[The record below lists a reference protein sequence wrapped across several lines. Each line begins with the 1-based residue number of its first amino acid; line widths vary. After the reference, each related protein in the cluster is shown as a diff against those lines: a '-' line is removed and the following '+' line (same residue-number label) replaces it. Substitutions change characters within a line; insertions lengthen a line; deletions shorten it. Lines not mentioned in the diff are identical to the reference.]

1 MRTKLFLALRISV
14 VIALVLMF
22 RTFILSGVAAPN
34 DTPRNA
40 PETPA
45 AGEPP
50 VRTSGQRIMLALLLD
65 TSNSMDGLIEQ
76 AKSQLW
82 KVVNQLAAAKCEN
95 GERPSISIALYEY
108 GNSGLREDNG
118 YIRLVSPLTSDLD
131 LISQKLFSLTTN
143 GGDEYC
149 GMVIRTSLNELAWSS
164 SAADLKMIFIA
175 GNEPFDQGPVPYRK
189 ACALAKEK
197 DVVVNTIFCGG
208 FGEGVETSWKDGA
221 IFTGGTYMSIDHNTK
236 TEYIATPYDD
246 QIADLNDKLNDTY
259 VHYGNAGAAKKQLQM
274 EQDFNAEHY
283 SKSNKAERAISK
295 SSHVYKNEDW
305 DLVDAVKKDSKAVSN
320 ANAAQLPAE
329 MQKMTVAERE
339 VYVKQK
345 AVERMRIQSEIQQLD
360 AKRKEY
366 TAKQAPAAAGDKS
379 LDGVL
384 MKSVKAKAKE
394 KKMDF

>member
-1 MRTKLFLALRISV
+1 M
-14 VIALVLMF
+14 IALVLMF
-22 RTFILSGVAAPN
+22 RTFILSGVASPN
-34 DTPRNA
+34 DTPSTA
-40 PETPA
+40 SKTPSV
-45 AGEPP
+45 GEPP
-50 VRTSGQRIMLALLLD
+50 ARTSGQRIMLALLLD

-131 LISQKLFSLTTN
+131 LISQKLFSLKTN

-175 GNEPFDQGPVPYRK
+175 GNEPFNQGPVPYRK
-189 ACALAKEK
+189 ACLLAKEK
-197 DVVVNTIFCGG
+197 DVVVNTIFCGD

-221 IFTGGTYMSIDHNTK
+221 IATGGTYMSIDHNSK
-236 TEYIATPYDD
+236 TEYIPTPYDD
-246 QIADLNDKLNDTY
+246 QISDLNDKLNDTY
-259 VHYGNAGAAKKQLQM
+259 VHYGNAGAQKKQLQM
-274 EQDFNAEHY
+274 EQDDNAEHY
-283 SKSNKAERAISK
+283 SKSNKAERAVSK
-295 SSHVYKNEDW
+295 SSHVYKNKDW
-305 DLVDAVKKDSKAVSN
+305 DLVDAVSEDSKAVSN

-329 MQKMTVAERE
+329 MQQMSVAERE

-345 AVERMRIQSEIQQLD
+345 AAERVRIQSEIQQLD
-360 AKRKEY
+360 IKRKEY
-366 TAKQAPAAAGDKS
+366 TAKQTPAAADKS
-379 LDGVL
+379 LDGAL